1 MKKNEIEYERG
12 MSESEINNVEKIYE
26 IKFPLSLKE
35 YLMKSLPVSKGFY
48 NWRDFTDENIN
59 YIKKIMNRP
68 FMDLYE
74 SIEDIFWPDNWEKVD
89 KCEEKVDLI
98 KEKIKSAPKLIP
110 VFSHRYM
117 PMIDEDNPPIISVSD
132 IDVIYYGENL
142 NDYLNIEFGNK
153 LQTEIDFER
162 ISYIRF
168 WTDIM

>member
-1 MKKNEIEYERG
+1 MKKDEIKYERG
-12 MSESEINNVEKIYE
+12 MSESELYNVEKIYE

-35 YLMKSLPVSKGFY
+35 YLMKSLPISKGFY
-48 NWRDFTDENIN
+48 NWRDCTDENIN

-68 FMDLYE
+68 LMDLYE
-74 SIEDIFWPDNWEKVD
+74 SIEDIFWSDNWGTIVEDEK
-89 KCEEKVDLI
+89 KVDLI

-142 NDYLNIEFGNK
+142 CDYLDIEFGNK
-153 LQTEIDFER
+153 LQNEIDFEK

-168 WTDIM
+168 WSDIM